1 MNEIIKKNGINFGVI
16 LGLLSVLITAYM
28 YVVDIKLFTSGWV
41 TFVKVLLFG
50 GISIYLFSKVKME
63 MNGMMT
69 FKEGFTSYFIAILIG
84 LGIATIFEII
94 LFNYIDPSLKDTI
107 KEMTLKYSV
116 EILKKLGMPRAEL
129 SKAIK
134 AIQETD
140 QFSIGQF
147 IKGFFIYISIASIFG
162 LILSAIF
169 KTKSSNQ
176 L

>member
-16 LGLLSVLITAYM
+16 LGLLSVLITASM
-28 YVVDIKLFTSGWV
+28 YVVDINLFISTWI
-41 TFVKVLLFG
+41 TFVKLLLFG
-50 GISIYLFSKVKME
+50 GISIYMFSKVKME
-63 MNGMMT
+63 MKGMMT
-69 FKEGFTSYFIAILIG
+69 LKEGFTSYFIAILIG
-84 LGIATIFEII
+84 IGIGTIFEII

-107 KEMTLKYSV
+107 KEMTLKHSV
-116 EILKKLGMPRAEL
+116 EIFKKLGMPRTEL
-129 SKAIK
+129 NKAIK
-134 AIQETD
+134 AIQEAD

>member
-16 LGLLSVLITAYM
+16 IGILSVLIITYI
-28 YVVDIKLFTSGWV
+28 YVVDINLFTSGWI
-41 TFVKVLLFG
+41 TFFKILLFG
-50 GISIYLFSKVKME
+50 GISVYLLSKVKKE
-63 MNGMMT
+63 MNGIMT
-69 FKEGFTSYFIAILIG
+69 FKEGFTAYFIAILIG

-94 LFNYIDPSLKDTI
+94 LFNYIDPSLKDTL
-107 KEMTLKYSV
+107 KEISLKYSV
-116 EILKKLGMPRAEL
+116 EIFKKLGMPRSDL
-129 SKAIK
+129 NKAIK
-134 AIQETD
+134 VIQETD